1 MSFNTSQFYHFEKVK
16 NDKKFFREYLV
27 RNTNLLVQDNA
38 DTKYMK
44 DLENRYKNDIYQQYY
59 NVPPPIT
66 SEPGELNKKENINN
80 LNNILIKYLSKDVSH
95 KKIAKNISRINKFIT

>member
-16 NDKKFFREYLV
+16 NDKKFFREYPV
-27 RNTNLLVQDNA
+27 RNKNLLVQDNA

-59 NVPPPIT
+59 NVIPDIT
-66 SEPGELNKKENINN
+66 SVPSELNKKEEKNN
-80 LNNILIKYLSKDVSH
+80 LNNILIKYLSRNTSH
-95 KKIAKNISRINKFIT
+95 KKIEKNISRISRFIS